1 VLVREHFCKTRLFL
15 SKLSDVVSNFASVF
29 YVFNKPARS
38 TCSIKMQEDG
48 PSPKRVGASID
59 ADGVCACVSVFYIP
73 SSSSMLSK
81 LTADVRVSVCVI
93 RVKEIKS
100 LAEHLHKLKL
110 KPLSKINRDTLL
122 SKPLPKLKHA
132 TALSKPQR

>member
-1 VLVREHFCKTRLFL
+1 MLVREHFCKTRLFL

-100 LAEHLHKLKL
+100 LAEHL
-110 KPLSKINRDTLL
+110 
-122 SKPLPKLKHA
+122 
-132 TALSKPQR
+132 

>member
-1 VLVREHFCKTRLFL
+1 MLVREHFCKTRLFL

-48 PSPKRVGASID
+48 PSTKRVGASID
-59 ADGVCACVSVFYIP
+59 ADGVCACVSVCYIP

-81 LTADVRVSVCVI
+81 LTADVCVSVCVI

-100 LAEHLHKLKL
+100 LAEHLLIYL
-110 KPLSKINRDTLL
+110 LKINRDKLL
-122 SKPLPKLKHA
+122 AKPLPKLKHA